1 MMIKYRVNE
10 VARDFGVP
18 GKEIIKLLEQYTGT
32 TKKSQT
38 ALEENE
44 LDIIFEHYTQAHQ
57 EDNFDRYFAVAAEA
71 EKKREE
77 EKAAKREAEKAEKA
91 AKAAAEKP
99 AVKGA
104 APAATAEKPAKK
116 DKEDKPHPAKPAV
129 ERRTVDTRR
138 PQQMNAHKY
147 DEKFDTMAQSTS
159 KGGRG
164 DFGPRKQKINQKSQQ
179 YRKPHGRRE
188 TEAERMKRIQ
198 LERQKKPIT
207 IMVGDTGRLEA
218 LIKKLRTIKGV
229 KQVSRN

>member
-77 EKAAKREAEKAEKA
+77 EKAAKREAEKAEKPPKRLPKNRRSRARLRRLPKNRRKRTKRTNRIRRNRRWNA
-91 AKAAAEKP
+91 ARWIP
-99 AVKGA
+99 AV
-104 APAATAEKPAKK
+104 
-116 DKEDKPHPAKPAV
+116 
-129 ERRTVDTRR
+129 R
-138 PQQMNAHKY
+138 
-147 DEKFDTMAQSTS
+147 
-159 KGGRG
+159 
-164 DFGPRKQKINQKSQQ
+164 
-179 YRKPHGRRE
+179 
-188 TEAERMKRIQ
+188 
-198 LERQKKPIT
+198 
-207 IMVGDTGRLEA
+207 
-218 LIKKLRTIKGV
+218 
-229 KQVSRN
+229 SR